1 MKRNKIV
8 ILYKKGPPVFN
19 DPIWHLKV
27 QYAMILLPIGTEN
40 CFSRWQKEKE
50 TFHTVIWTG
59 RIKNPPETRIF
70 PADFIIRITQ
80 VQAYRRPQHG
90 SRI

>member
-27 QYAMILLPIGTEN
+27 QYAMILLLIGMKKL
-40 CFSRWQKEKE
+40 KEG
-50 TFHTVIWTG
+50 I
-59 RIKNPPETRIF
+59 P
-70 PADFIIRITQ
+70 
-80 VQAYRRPQHG
+80 
-90 SRI
+90 